1 MRRISFRL
9 GRRRD
14 SSLPLRR
21 RRRQRKMHR
30 RVMVRERRKR
40 RIADRK
46 VRRNRLLTLRKVVS
60 LALKR
65 ANQRRKPTMMD
76 SASPT
81 NPARHYLL
89 STNHK
94 AAQLN
99 PHPSKLRQSTQLFS
113 TRVTLSLLRNL
124 QSHKAILLR
133 DRPPVPLHLHCQPF
147 PPLQP
152 LQARTLSPLRADLPP
167 LQPTLSLEMI
177 FLPISFI
184 LYIIEC

>member
-14 SSLPLRR
+14 SILPLRLR
-21 RRRQRKMHR
+21 RMQRKMYR
-30 RVMVRERRKR
+30 RVMVREPRKR
-40 RIADRK
+40 READRK

-65 ANQRRKPTMMD
+65 ANQRRKPTTMA

-113 TRVTLSLLRNL
+113 TRVNLSLLRNL

-133 DRPPVPLHLHCQPF
+133 DRPSIPLNLLRQPF

-167 LQPTLSLEMI
+167 LQPILSLEMI
-177 FLPISFI
+177 FCRSP
-184 LYIIEC
+184 LYYI